1 MMKNKS
7 VIVLLFATAGIISGF
22 ALSADAIVDFEW
34 TSSSGEPYYA
44 GEEVTLTAN
53 VSELDDD
60 SIITYEWDFGDGHTA
75 SGKTVTHQFA
85 SGINNVTLNLRR
97 TVIAGEETAA
107 YAIWAN
113 STTKAGALTILST
126 ENTIKGIMHSNN
138 DVTITGSKHNITGSI
153 EYVSEYSGPD
163 EFTHNVTTPRPF
175 PVHYNIS
182 EYKPGGQKAVAAQA
196 EGKYHLNESLSVG
209 PDSTLDGLY
218 FVNGTASLI
227 GNTIRGVFTIVAK
240 GDIHIS
246 GTNLNCSAYS
256 GDLLFFSNGSSLQI
270 SQSNSYYGGTT
281 YAPEGEIQISG
292 KSNRIYGPILGD
304 TVRLSTSGYE
314 SESGWHGITALKT
327 INVSNEVNA
336 GRSIKVSDPGSCYIG
351 AFVPIELS
359 FNVTENVSACLM
371 VDGCEVWGKDTL
383 STIEKVTWL
392 PMSSGKHVITSYL
405 YARNGAECDNSSRV
419 TTIYIKKVTS

>member
-1 MMKNKS
+1 MKNKL
-7 VIVLLFATAGIISGF
+7 VVVVLFATAGIISGF

-53 VSELDDD
+53 VGELDDD

-85 SGINNVTLNLRR
+85 HGSNNVSLKLRR
-97 TVIAGEETAA
+97 TVITGEETTA

-113 STTKAGALTILST
+113 STTTAGSITIVST
-126 ENTIKGIMHSNN
+126 ENTIKGMMHSNN

-163 EFTHNVTTPRPF
+163 EFTYNVTTPMPF
-175 PVHYNIS
+175 PVHYNITD
-182 EYKPGGQKAVAAQA
+182 YKPGGPKAVEAQA

-209 PDSTLDGLY
+209 PDTALDGLY
-218 FVNGTASLI
+218 YVNGTVSLL
-227 GNTIRGVFTIVAK
+227 GNNIEGVFTIVAN

-256 GDLLFFSNGSSLQI
+256 CDLLFFSNGTSLQI
-270 SQSNSYYGGTT
+270 SQSDSYYGGTT
-281 YAPEGEIQISG
+281 YAPNGKIQISG
-292 KSNRIYGPILGD
+292 KSNRLYGPIFGD

-314 SESGWHGITALKT
+314 SESGWHGIKALKT

-336 GRSIKVSDPGSCYIG
+336 GRSIKVKDPVSCYIG
-351 AFVPIELS
+351 AFVPIELH
-359 FNVTENVSACLM
+359 FNVTENVSANLM
-371 VDGCEVWGKDTL
+371 VDGYEVWGKDTL
-383 STIEKVTWL
+383 SSIEKVKWL
-392 PMSSGKHVITSYL
+392 PMSSGRHVITAHL
-405 YARNGAECDNSSRV
+405 YAHNGMECDHRSRK